1 MRNIASAVG
10 VSVQTVS
17 RVVNNHPDVA
27 VETREKV
34 QKVIDRVGYRPN
46 ALARSLSSQR
56 SYTIGL
62 VIAGLNLI
70 GPSTLLNGITHAS
83 EEGGYSLILK
93 ELPSFD
99 TEDIT
104 AIFNT
109 LISRQV
115 DGIIW
120 AVPEVT
126 GNRNWLNE
134 LPYDYQ
140 VPLVYLTMEPQEDI
154 TTGSVDNFLGGQLA
168 TSHLLEQ
175 GCRNIGHIA
184 GPLDW
189 WESRQRMKGWKDTL
203 INSGHGVEERFITMG
218 DWSSDSGAKALMKLL
233 DQYPEMDGLFVANDQ
248 MALGA
253 YYVLNERELRVPQ
266 DIALVGFDN
275 IQESAYFLPPLTT
288 VQQKQSRVGESA
300 VRELINLIELGWN
313 GTDVIEPK
321 TILIEPTLIIRQ
333 SSIRL

>member
-1 MRNIASAVG
+1 MRNIATAVG

-27 VETREKV
+27 METREKV

-70 GPSTLLNGITHAS
+70 GPSTLLNGITRSS
-83 EEGGYSLILK
+83 ESGGYSLILK
-93 ELPSFD
+93 ELPSFET
-99 TEDIT
+99 TEIGS
-104 AIFNT
+104 IFHL

-120 AVPEVT
+120 AVPEVME
-126 GNRNWLNE
+126 NRKWLKE
-134 LPYDYQ
+134 LPYDDEI
-140 VPLVYLTMEPQEDI
+140 PLVFLTMAPQEDF
-154 TTGSVDNFLGGQLA
+154 TTVSVDNFLGGQLA
-168 TSHLLEQ
+168 TSHLLDQ
-175 GCRNIGHIA
+175 GYRNIGHIA

-203 INSGHGVEERFITMG
+203 IKAGHSVEERQISMG
-218 DWSSDSGAKALMKLL
+218 DWSSESGAKAMTKLL
-233 DQYPEMDGLFVANDQ
+233 DQYPEMDAVFVGNDQ

-253 YYVLNERELRVPQ
+253 YYVLSEKGLRVPQ
-266 DIALVGFDN
+266 DIAFVGFDN
-275 IQESAYFLPPLTT
+275 VQESAYFLPPLTT
-288 VQQKQSRVGESA
+288 VQQEQNRVGEAA
-300 VRELINLIELGWN
+300 VQELINLIELGWK
-313 GTDVIEPK
+313 GSDVIEPK

-333 SSIRL
+333 SSTRL